1 MLRTFSYK
9 FDPAAACPI
18 KGNTAELATDE
29 IESAGLLEVLQ
40 TPGASLSSW
49 AFLGALLEQTGPG
62 TPFVFKEP
70 LGQAREVKV
79 ALSGLFGRF
88 VARAYLQ
95 RYFNLAIFAH
105 LGRRSFRLDG
115 RLRIRVSRKK
125 KQRGDLPDWIA
136 SDAGLTRLFV
146 AEAKGCHDRSG
157 ADQALARAWAQAN
170 RIDVILR
177 RGKAQRKAQVKRIA
191 IATRWGVAA
200 GGPAIPIIA
209 VKDPDEAGDMSPD
222 EISAALVGI
231 ARHHVANLLKGIGY
245 VSLARA
251 VEELIDARTRN
262 AVSDTL
268 QTALRVLR
276 ATDTQVAM
284 GAQPFGSTDRLV
296 GRWVTRAGLASDGRL
311 SESDRAV
318 LQRLDLRPVFVGLEQ
333 HYVEAVINGELDLI
347 RARARERIST
357 GIARTDGA
365 GVWMLR
371 PPLTDLESPT

>member
-245 VSLARA
+245 VESSTCSGG
-251 VEELIDARTRN
+251 IDRCSNPQCRQRHIADRSEGITGHGHASCN
-262 AVSDTL
+262 
-268 QTALRVLR
+268 
-276 ATDTQVAM
+276 
-284 GAQPFGSTDRLV
+284 GCSTI
-296 GRWVTRAGLASDGRL
+296 W
-311 SESDRAV
+311 
-318 LQRLDLRPVFVGLEQ
+318 
-333 HYVEAVINGELDLI
+333 IN
-347 RARARERIST
+347 
-357 GIARTDGA
+357 
-365 GVWMLR
+365 R
-371 PPLTDLESPT
+371 PPCWALGHASRTSERRPSLRK